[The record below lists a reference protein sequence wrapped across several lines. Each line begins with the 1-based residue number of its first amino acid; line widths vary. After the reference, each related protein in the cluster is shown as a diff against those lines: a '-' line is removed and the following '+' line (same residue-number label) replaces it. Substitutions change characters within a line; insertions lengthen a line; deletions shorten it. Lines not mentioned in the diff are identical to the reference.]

1 MSLRDEINKLVKKW
15 NSLRND
21 QSLFKYLANV
31 LLAGFLLR
39 FSDMNE
45 YIGLLSKIKANWFL
59 QI

>member
-45 YIGLLSKIKANWFL
+45 HIGLLSKIKANWFL